1 MKYQFPKKITDQLA
15 IVAEMQTTYL
25 AARLQKIDLDL
36 PMSKLLRQIADN
48 PNISEGE
55 IAEAINFQPVSIS
68 HMVDQLEKRS
78 LVVKV
83 TNLVDQPD
91 VQVSL
96 TADGDIV
103 MKKVAE
109 ISSDLTRLI
118 SPCVEGEGIVDIYT
132 YFKLLKEQLQ
142 VLDIVEDE

>member
-103 MKKVAE
+103 MKKVTE

>member
-25 AARLQKIDLDL
+25 AAGLKKIDLDL

-103 MKKVAE
+103 MKKVTE

-132 YFKLLKEQLQ
+132 YFKLLKG
-142 VLDIVEDE
+142 

>member
-83 TNLVDQPD
+83 ANLVDQPD

-103 MKKVAE
+103 MKKVTE